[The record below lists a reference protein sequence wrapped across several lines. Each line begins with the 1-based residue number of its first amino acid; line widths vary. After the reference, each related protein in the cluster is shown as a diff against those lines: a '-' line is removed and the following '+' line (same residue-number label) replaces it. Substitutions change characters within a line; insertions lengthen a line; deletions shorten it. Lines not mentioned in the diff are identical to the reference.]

1 MLSWKLQTYRYLI
14 EKKKE
19 KKTWITKIQVF
30 NFVMFLYETLF
41 CVFS

>member
-1 MLSWKLQTYRYLI
+1 MLSWKLQTYRHLT

-19 KKTWITKIQVF
+19 KKWITKIQVF
-30 NFVMFLYETLF
+30 NFVMFLCETLF

>member
-1 MLSWKLQTYRYLI
+1 MLSWKLQTYRHLT
-14 EKKKE
+14 EKKK
-19 KKTWITKIQVF
+19 KKKHGLKKIQVF